1 VPLATG
7 TRLGPYEIVAPL
19 GAGGMGEVYR
29 ARDAKLDRFVAIKVL
44 PPHLVADA
52 VALGRFEREAKA
64 VAALSHPNI
73 LSIFDFGREGDTA
86 YAVMELLEGETL
98 REKLEA
104 PIPIRKAIDYG
115 AQIARGL
122 AAAHA
127 KGIAHRDLKPENV
140 FVTTD
145 GRVKILD
152 FGLARNTVKLAGSAD
167 VTTVPGFSRPTD
179 PGTVLGTVGYMSP
192 EQARGEPG
200 DQRSDIFSLGV
211 VLYELVSGRRAF
223 HRETAAETMTAILRE
238 EPPALTESSSAAV
251 PPGIARVIDH
261 CLEKTPGERF
271 QSASDV
277 AFALENLSGSSSS
290 GVQAVAGTGWRGRAW
305 LPWAVATVLALALIA
320 LLVSNA
326 RRPAATTPA
335 TTRLSVT
342 LPETMA
348 IARITSP
355 SHTLAISPGGERIV
369 FTGALGPGRVQ
380 LYLRALDALKVEP
393 IPGTDG
399 ARQPFFSPDG
409 MWVAFFTTAGEL
421 KKVPLAGGSPVTV
434 ARGLLNGQWTFGV
447 WRNDD
452 VIVFAATDTLKQVPA
467 SGGTPSNLTTVDA
480 AKGRELHHAP
490 QVVPGT
496 GDILFTVY
504 GDGTPHV
511 DILQWDSRARS
522 TVLENAKDT
531 VLTASGHLVFV
542 RDGTLMAAPFDAR
555 QRTAGQPVALPESV
569 SIDNELYET
578 PQLAVSST
586 GTMAYVPA
594 DAETERPAIG
604 WVTRTGEFQEVGTLP
619 RRAQAAALSPDGQR
633 AAILAGTQLLLFDL
647 RRGVAT
653 TIEARESDR
662 DSLGWYTDG
671 KQITLGGG
679 ALSLFDPDTG
689 KDTALTELGR
699 LKRFPSWSRDGRTVA
714 YMTFNPTN
722 DIYVLSLDDG
732 KGPRAL
738 VATDA
743 NEDAPAV
750 SPDGQ
755 WLAYTSTQAIEAT
768 GRTDVFIV
776 RFPEGT
782 GRTQISGNGAGRPI
796 WSRDSRELFFGAPPG
811 VLQSVSIAPGDTL
824 QVGDAKTL
832 FQLTNLRIVAAAP
845 DGRFLAF
852 REPPRPRP
860 TEIVVV
866 QNWLNELTRLV
877 PARP

>member
-1 VPLATG
+1 
-7 TRLGPYEIVAPL
+7 
-19 GAGGMGEVYR
+19 
-29 ARDAKLDRFVAIKVL
+29 
-44 PPHLVADA
+44 
-52 VALGRFEREAKA
+52 
-64 VAALSHPNI
+64 
-73 LSIFDFGREGDTA
+73 
-86 YAVMELLEGETL
+86 
-98 REKLEA
+98 
-104 PIPIRKAIDYG
+104 
-115 AQIARGL
+115 
-122 AAAHA
+122 
-127 KGIAHRDLKPENV
+127 
-140 FVTTD
+140 
-145 GRVKILD
+145 
-152 FGLARNTVKLAGSAD
+152 
-167 VTTVPGFSRPTD
+167 
-179 PGTVLGTVGYMSP
+179 MSP

-238 EPPALTESSSAAV
+238 EPPALETSAAAV

-261 CLEKTPGERF
+261 CLEKNPGERF

-277 AFALENLSGSSSS
+277 AFALENLSGSSIS
-290 GVQAVAGTGWRGRAW
+290 GVQAVSRGGWRGRAW
-305 LPWAVATVLALALIA
+305 MPWAVAAALALALIA
-320 LLVSNA
+320 LVVSNM
-326 RRPAATTPA
+326 RQPAATSPS
-335 TTRLSVT
+335 TTRLTVT
-342 LPETMA
+342 LPEAMA
-348 IARITSP
+348 IARISSP
-355 SHTLAISPGGERIV
+355 THTLAISPDGQRIV
-369 FTGALGPGRVQ
+369 FMGALGPGRVQ
-380 LYLRALDALKVEP
+380 LYLRALDALQVEP

-409 MWVAFFTTAGEL
+409 AWVAFFTAAGEL
-421 KKVPLAGGSPVTV
+421 KKVPLDGGPPVTIT
-434 ARGLLNGQWTFGV
+434 RGLLNGQRTFGI
-447 WRNDD
+447 WRPDD

-467 SGGTPSNLTTVDA
+467 SGGTPADLTKADA

-490 QVVPGT
+490 QLVPET
-496 GDILFTVY
+496 GDILFAVY

-511 DILQWDSRARS
+511 DILQRDTRARS

-531 VLTASGHLVFV
+531 LLTPSGHLVFV

-555 QRTAGQPVALPESV
+555 ARRAGQPVALPESV
-569 SIDNELYET
+569 SIDSELYET

-594 DAETERPAIG
+594 ETDTERPVIG

-633 AAILAGTQLLLFDL
+633 AAILAGPQLLLFDL

-662 DSLGWYTDG
+662 DSIGWYTDG
-671 KQITLGGG
+671 KQLTLGGG

-689 KDTALTELGR
+689 QDTALTELGR
-699 LKRFPSWSRDGRTVA
+699 LKRFPSWTPDGRTVA

-722 DIYVLSLDDG
+722 DIHVLSRDDG
-732 KGPRAL
+732 KGPRPL

-750 SPDGQ
+750 SPDGR
-755 WLAYTSTQAIEAT
+755 WLAYSSTQSVEVT
-768 GRTDVFIV
+768 GRANVFIV

-782 GRTQISGNGAGRPI
+782 GRTQISGNGAGRPF

-811 VLQSVSIAPGDTL
+811 VLQSVSVAAGDAL
-824 QVGDAKTL
+824 QVGPAKTL
-832 FQLTNLRIVAAAP
+832 FPLTNLRVIAAAA

-852 REPPRPRP
+852 REPPPPRP

-866 QNWLNELTRLV
+866 QHWLRELTSLV
-877 PARP
+877 PSTP